1 MIHRL
6 RRLGIRI
13 DALISWCVSC
23 VFVDRVLPFRAMTQ
37 RRKAIHEIT
46 RNKPELTKKK
56 RAATKLPVRLLS
68 R

>member
-23 VFVDRVLPFRAMTQ
+23 VFFVDRVLPCRAMTQ
-37 RRKAIHEIT
+37 KRKAIHEIT
-46 RNKPELTKKK
+46 RNN
-56 RAATKLPVRLLS
+56 AN
-68 R
+68 

>member
-23 VFVDRVLPFRAMTQ
+23 VFVDRVLPCRAMTQ
-37 RRKAIHEIT
+37 KRKAIHEIT
-46 RNKPELTKKK
+46 RNN
-56 RAATKLPVRLLS
+56 AN
-68 R
+68 